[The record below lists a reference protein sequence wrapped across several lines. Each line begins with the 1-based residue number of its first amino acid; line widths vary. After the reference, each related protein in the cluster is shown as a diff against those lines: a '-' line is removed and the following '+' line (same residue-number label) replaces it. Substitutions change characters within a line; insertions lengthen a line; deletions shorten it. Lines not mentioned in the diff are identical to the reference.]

1 MCSQYNDTMYD
12 SLSIWRDVMSLAL
25 SLVTF
30 ERASLLLEWN
40 SEMSATF
47 TFWHIGTLLKT
58 IDCANFTL
66 KFDSLDSLGR
76 LSIVRSAAPADANAF
91 IHFLRTHEPPAHSPP
106 RPERPATRVV
116 APAVHEKYE

>member
-1 MCSQYNDTMYD
+1 M
-12 SLSIWRDVMSLAL
+12 LAL
-25 SLVTF
+25 YVLI
-30 ERASLLLEWN
+30 E
-40 SEMSATF
+40 
-47 TFWHIGTLLKT
+47 T

-76 LSIVRSAAPADANAF
+76 LSIVRSAAPANAF
-91 IHFLRTHEPPAHSPP
+91 IHIFFERNDNEPPAHSPP

>member
-76 LSIVRSAAPADANAF
+76 LSIVRSAAPANAF
-91 IHFLRTHEPPAHSPP
+91 IHFLRTNHQPTAHRGP
-106 RPERPATRVV
+106 RDPLLARVV